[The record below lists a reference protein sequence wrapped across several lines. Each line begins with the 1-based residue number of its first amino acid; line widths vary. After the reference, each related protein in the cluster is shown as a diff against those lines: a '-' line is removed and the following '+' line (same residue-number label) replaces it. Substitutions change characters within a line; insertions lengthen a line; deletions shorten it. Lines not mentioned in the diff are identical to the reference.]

1 MAVQTGKISVV
12 MPVYQVEKYLEEAV
26 ESVLSQDYTN
36 WELFLLVRE
45 SEDESLGIA
54 ERYEKQCP
62 KIHVIKDRE
71 NAIGL
76 ARNRGM
82 VEADGE
88 YLLFMDADDYLPDQA
103 VFSRYVNL
111 ANKTG
116 TDIVVSNYAR
126 LWKDRS
132 LPATSHSAFSGYHR
146 KTEEFRFRGFF
157 SVGTL
162 SYAWGKLYRRAFL
175 EKHALRFSDDEYAE
189 DKLFNMQ
196 CYLCEAT
203 YSFIEN
209 IGYIYRRNTES
220 VSYQYNPKS
229 SHCWFNI
236 ANTLQRWMEEQGTD
250 LEIYQGLVDYTIFF
264 ASFFDAKKEYQHR
277 KKSLWS
283 IRHILRVYGKDP
295 MGKAAFRQIVADKT
309 RIPQLEQTI
318 WKVIIKGFSLGMKWK
333 CYLLLSIGIQLLI
346 RLRVDERMSDT
357 GLRE

>member
-1 MAVQTGKISVV
+1 MAVQKGKISVV

-26 ESVLSQDYTN
+26 ESVFSQEYTN

-45 SEDESLGIA
+45 SEDRSLEIA
-54 ERYEKQCP
+54 ERYEQQSP

-71 NAIGL
+71 HAIGL

-82 VEADGE
+82 EEADGE

-111 ANKTG
+111 AEKTG
-116 TDIVVSNYAR
+116 SDIVVSNYAR

-132 LPATSHSAFSGYHR
+132 LPAASHSAFSGYHR
-146 KTEEFRFRGFF
+146 RTEEFRFRGFF

-162 SYAWGKLYRRAFL
+162 SYAWGKLYRRSFL
-175 EKHALRFSDDEYAE
+175 EEHKLRFSDDEYAE

-209 IGYIYRRNTES
+209 IGYMYRRNPES

-229 SHCWFNI
+229 SQCWLNI
-236 ANTLQRWMEEQGTD
+236 AETLQKWMEEQGKD
-250 LEIYQGLVDYTIFF
+250 LETNQGLVDDTIFF
-264 ASFFDAKKEYQHR
+264 ATFFDAKKEYQYH

-283 IRHILRVYGKDP
+283 IRKILRIYGKDP
-295 MGKAAFRQIVADKT
+295 MGKAAFRRMAADKN
-309 RIPQLEQTI
+309 RIPKLEQKI
-318 WKVIIKGFSLGMKWK
+318 WRVIIKGFSFGMKWK
-333 CYLLLSIGIQLLI
+333 CYLLLALGIQLLI
-346 RLRVDERMSDT
+346 RCRVDERMSDT